1 MAELKTK
8 PTKASV
14 ETFLKKISDDTRR
27 QDCETVTALMKEVT
41 GAEPELWGPSIVG
54 FGRYHYKY
62 ASGREGDWMLMGFS
76 PRKTDLTLYVL
87 PGVHEFQE
95 LLPKLGKVK
104 TAKACI
110 YIKKLDDVDLKV
122 LRKILKQ
129 ALKSMSKYRTDNRD

>member
-8 PTKASV
+8 PTTASV
-14 ETFLKKISDDTRR
+14 ETFLNKIADDTRR
-27 QDCETVTALMKEVT
+27 KDCEAVTALMQEVT
-41 GAEPELWGPSIVG
+41 GAEPEMWGPSIVG

-76 PRKTDLTLYVL
+76 PRKGDLTLYVM

-95 LLPKLGKVK
+95 LLPKLGKIK
-104 TAKACI
+104 TGKGCL
-110 YIKKLDDVDLKV
+110 YIKKLEDVDLKV

-129 ALKSMSKYRTDNRD
+129 ALASMSKHRTDNK